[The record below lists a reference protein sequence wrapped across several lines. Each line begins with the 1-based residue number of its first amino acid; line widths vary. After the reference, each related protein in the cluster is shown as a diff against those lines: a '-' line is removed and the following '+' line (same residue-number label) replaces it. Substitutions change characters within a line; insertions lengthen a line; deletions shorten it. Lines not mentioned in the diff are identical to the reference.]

1 MATLIDA
8 FQSWRR
14 DLEAVE
20 REMDQL
26 IATGL
31 PASVEERQVR
41 QARFVTLV
49 ERREAAARK
58 LLQFDWI
65 GRRNKRASL
74 PESHLASA
82 AQGDAEALPKAEA
95 LPDGCNKSVLPTSA
109 LPTDLVP
116 LAPDVVVLPSVSA
129 ALLSASAPADTTS
142 ACPNDVV
149 ALAGLPA
156 VTASAA
162 DLGADVPAGAVELPT
177 DVVKSATP
185 IRVATADIPPA
196 PTDRTHV
203 AEAVPAESV
212 GSDTSATHTKTT
224 SSDDLDPSLMALLR
238 RLQRAGQVPLDE

>member
-26 IATGL
+26 IAAGL

-129 ALLSASAPADTTS
+129 ALLSAGAPADTA

-156 VTASAA
+156 VSASAA
-162 DLGADVPAGAVELPT
+162 DLGADVPAGAAELPT
-177 DVVKSATP
+177 DVVESATP

-203 AEAVPAESV
+203 AEDVPTESV

-238 RLQRAGQVPLDE
+238 RLQRAGRVPLDE

>member
-26 IATGL
+26 IAAGL
-31 PASVEERQVR
+31 PASVEERRVR

-82 AQGDAEALPKAEA
+82 TQGDAEALPNAEA
-95 LPDGCNKSVLPTSA
+95 LPDDCNKSVLPTSA

-129 ALLSASAPADTTS
+129 ALLSASAPADT
-142 ACPNDVV
+142 PNDVV

-156 VTASAA
+156 VSASAA
-162 DLGADVPAGAVELPT
+162 DLGADVPAGAAELPT
-177 DVVKSATP
+177 DVVESATN

-203 AEAVPAESV
+203 VEAVPTEAV

-238 RLQRAGQVPLDE
+238 RLQRAGRVPLDE

>member
-26 IATGL
+26 IAAGL

-95 LPDGCNKSVLPTSA
+95 LPDGCNKSVLPTST
-109 LPTDLVP
+109 LPTIP
-116 LAPDVVVLPSVSA
+116 LASDVVVLPSVSA
-129 ALLSASAPADTTS
+129 ALLSASATADTA

-156 VTASAA
+156 VSASAA
-162 DLGADVPAGAVELPT
+162 DLGADVPAGAAELPT
-177 DVVKSATP
+177 DVVESATP

-203 AEAVPAESV
+203 AEAVPTESV

-238 RLQRAGQVPLDE
+238 RLQRAGRVPLDE